1 MRTRDLKADRG
12 LLPPKSLVTDKLRSL
27 RKWRHWGRLRSLCHQ
42 YAARARRAVWRSTL
56 SGASTGGRPPLNKRN
71 SNGNRGSNSSARADN
86 TRPVGSRLGR
96 LDSIR
101 NNRTGNNRGYSKG
114 ARAPSRGQKLRGP
127 VPFHVVRTRLLGNIA
142 SPDMTASPMDTV
154 AGLWGGELPAIDDPD
169 ALNELLRVVLMGLWN
184 RLSRHQNRNAPFR
197 MIRVD
202 APETRE
208 GLVNIAAIRREEV
221 IGFIEGMFG
230 KEQGLALPERARRAL
245 EALAEAG
252 GLLRGVSEVADKA
265 WSADDIAQT
274 RRHISELTEIC
285 EREIHAAL
293 LSCTRAR
300 RRMPNSASTTKPTL
314 H

>member
-1 MRTRDLKADRG
+1 MSTSRTGARPTKPVSDDEI
-12 LLPPKSLVTDKLRSL
+12 RSL
-27 RKWRHWGRLRSLCHQ
+27 
-42 YAARARRAVWRSTL
+42 
-56 SGASTGGRPPLNKRN
+56 
-71 SNGNRGSNSSARADN
+71 
-86 TRPVGSRLGR
+86 
-96 LDSIR
+96 LDR
-101 NNRTGNNRGYSKG
+101 YRC
-114 ARAPSRGQKLRGP
+114 P

-154 AGLWGGELPAIDDPD
+154 AGLWGGELPAIDNLD
-169 ALNELLRVVLMGLWN
+169 ALNELLRVLLMGLWN
-184 RLSRHQNRNAPFR
+184 RLARHQNRNAPFR

-208 GLVNIAAIRREEV
+208 GLANIAAIRREEV

-245 EALAEAG
+245 EALAEVG
-252 GLLRGVSEVADKA
+252 GLLRGVSEVARDPRKPA
-265 WSADDIAQT
+265 SADDIAQT
-274 RRHISELTEIC
+274 RHQISELTEIC

-300 RRMPNSASTTKPTL
+300 RRMPNSVSATKPIL

>member
-1 MRTRDLKADRG
+1 VFETRLQTADLFDWHDEMQNLHQRALGQPSAMVDCSRRQKWGAMSTSRTG
-12 LLPPKSLVTDKLRSL
+12 GPPTKPVSDDEIRSL
-27 RKWRHWGRLRSLCHQ
+27 
-42 YAARARRAVWRSTL
+42 
-56 SGASTGGRPPLNKRN
+56 
-71 SNGNRGSNSSARADN
+71 
-86 TRPVGSRLGR
+86 
-96 LDSIR
+96 LDR
-101 NNRTGNNRGYSKG
+101 YRC
-114 ARAPSRGQKLRGP
+114 PM
-127 VPFHVVRTRLLGNIA
+127 PFHVVRTRFLGNIA

-154 AGLWGGELPAIDDPD
+154 AGLWGGELPAIDNPD

-184 RLSRHQNRNAPFR
+184 RLAEHQNRNAPFR

-202 APETRE
+202 VPETRE
-208 GLVNIAAIRREEV
+208 GLANIAAIRREEV

-252 GLLRGVSEVADKA
+252 GLLRGVFEVACDPTKPA
-265 WSADDIAQT
+265 SADDIAQT

-300 RRMPNSASTTKPTL
+300 RRMPNSASTTRPSL